1 LTNKFVSA
9 IPLVVQAVSLLALR
23 RSRYLPI
30 VFCVFL
36 LGAFAVSIA
45 NGQNLSLQTVIGGG
59 LSQPLFLTAP
69 PGDHNRL
76 FILEKGGQVRVFDRQ
91 TNALLAA
98 PYLSIPVS
106 AESERGLLGL
116 AFDPGFA
123 TNGRFYVNYTT
134 PGIGPDRGDI
144 IVARYTVSGDPMTSN
159 IANASAETLL
169 RIEHSSD
176 NAHNAGWI
184 GFRPTDPGRL
194 YIAVGDG
201 HGSNDLPNNAQNTN
215 LLLGKMLRIDVSG
228 AAGYTIPP
236 GNRPGG
242 LPEIYQM
249 GLRNPW
255 RNSFDRL
262 TGDFWI
268 GDVGQS
274 QREEINFQ
282 AAGSP
287 GGQNFGW
294 RSMEGN
300 FVTGLN
306 GPGPFPGLTGP
317 IHEYV
322 HNMGASITGGY
333 VYRGEITG
341 LQGQYFFADF
351 SHGRIWTLQYNGS
364 RVTNLVER
372 TNQIEPLPFQIASFG
387 EDAAG
392 ELYILALQRGAV
404 YRIVPEPSSVALL
417 ISGMA
422 GLALLARRGMRL
434 RRPG

>member
-1 LTNKFVSA
+1 MSFATVSRRRIFCTLCCA
-9 IPLVVQAVSLLALR
+9 SLV
-23 RSRYLPI
+23 
-30 VFCVFL
+30 
-36 LGAFAVSIA
+36 FACIA
-45 NGQNLSLQTVIGGG
+45 AAARAQTLSLEPVVTSG
-59 LSQPLFLTAP
+59 LTQPLFLTAP

-76 FILEKGGQVRVFDRQ
+76 FILEKGGQIRVFDRQ
-91 TNALLAA
+91 SKTLLAE

-106 AESERGLLGL
+106 SESERGLLGL

-134 PGIGPDRGDI
+134 PGAQADRGDI
-144 IVARYTVSGDPMTSN
+144 IVARYTVGGDPMTSN
-159 IANASAETLL
+159 IANATAETLL

-194 YIAVGDG
+194 YVAVGDG
-201 HGSNDLPNNAQNTN
+201 ASSNDLPNNAQNTE
-215 LLLGKMLRIDVSG
+215 LLVGKMLRIDVSG
-228 AAGYTIPP
+228 PSGYTIPP
-236 GNRPGG
+236 GNLSGG
-242 LPEIYQM
+242 LPEIYQY

-255 RNSFDRL
+255 RNSFDRA

-268 GDVGQS
+268 ADVGQS
-274 QREEINFQ
+274 AREEVNFQ

-294 RSMEGN
+294 RSMEGSL
-300 FVTGLN
+300 VTGLN
-306 GPGPFPGLTGP
+306 GPGPFQGLTGP

-333 VYRGEITG
+333 VYRGEMAG

-351 SHGRIWTLQYNGS
+351 THGRTWTLQYDGR

-372 TNQIEPLPFQIASFG
+372 TSQLDPDGSGPQTMAFQIASFG
-387 EDAAG
+387 EDAGG
-392 ELYILALQRGAV
+392 ELYMVAIGRGAV
-404 YRIVPEPSSVALL
+404 YRIVPEPATMALVAW
-417 ISGMA
+417 GVV
-422 GLALLARRGMRL
+422 GLGVVAWRGKRWRRRG
-434 RRPG
+434 